1 MKLTLLRHG
10 LTEGNRSQLCYG
22 RTDLPLLPEGIEA
35 LKTAVQTMHYP
46 TAQYYYTSGMRR
58 TEQTFALLYGD
69 IPHGILPGL
78 REGDFGRFEMIPFAE
93 LQGDPEYQ
101 RWITDDTGTVVCP
114 SGESFVQVYERAMAD
129 LLPLLQRGEDAVCVM
144 HGAAMA
150 ALMTR
155 WFPGEE
161 SFFRFIPNPGEGW
174 QITFDGVTPLD
185 RIRVPQKKE
194 SV

>member
-1 MKLTLLRHG
+1 MTVWLIRHG
-10 LTEGNRSQLCYG
+10 MTEANERHLYCGS
-22 RTDLPLLPEGIEA
+22 TDLPLSEA
-35 LKTAVQTMHYP
+35 GKAALSQLRYDIPCENFV
-46 TAQYYYTSGMRR
+46 TSGMRR
-58 TEQTFALLYGD
+58 TEQTFALIYGD

-78 REGDFGRFEMIPFAE
+78 REGDFGRFEMIPFAD
-93 LQGDPEYQ
+93 LQDDPEYQ

-114 SGESFVQVYERAMAD
+114 GGESFVQVYERAMAD

-174 QITFDGVTPLD
+174 QITFDGMTPRE
-185 RIRVPQKKE
+185 RIRIPQKKE